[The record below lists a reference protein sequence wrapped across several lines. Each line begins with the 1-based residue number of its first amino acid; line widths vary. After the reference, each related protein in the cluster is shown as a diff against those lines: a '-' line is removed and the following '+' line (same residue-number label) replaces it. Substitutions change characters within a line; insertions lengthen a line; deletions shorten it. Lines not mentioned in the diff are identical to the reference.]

1 MESSERRKLI
11 LTHIKQSEKPV
22 SASALATL
30 AHVSRQIIV
39 GDVALLRAAGHHIIA
54 TPRGYVCDVKEASG
68 IRKTIAVDHT
78 AEQMM
83 DEIYTIIDLGGTLV
97 DVIVEHPI
105 YGQLSGQLH
114 IASRYDEQ
122 QFYKNVCENRA
133 KPLSNLT
140 NGLHLH
146 TLQCPSEEVYTRII
160 QRLDE
165 KGFLYKR

>member
-105 YGQLSGQLH
+105 YGQLSGQL
-114 IASRYDEQ
+114 RW
-122 QFYKNVCENRA
+122 
-133 KPLSNLT
+133 PM
-140 NGLHLH
+140 
-146 TLQCPSEEVYTRII
+146 P
-160 QRLDE
+160 
-165 KGFLYKR
+165 

>member
-83 DEIYTIIDLGGTLV
+83 DEIYTIIDLG
-97 DVIVEHPI
+97 EH
-105 YGQLSGQLH
+105 
-114 IASRYDEQ
+114 
-122 QFYKNVCENRA
+122 
-133 KPLSNLT
+133 
-140 NGLHLH
+140 
-146 TLQCPSEEVYTRII
+146 
-160 QRLDE
+160 
-165 KGFLYKR
+165 